1 MNDLQ
6 KKQYEILKEFIKICD
21 KHNLSYFL
29 VGGTCLGAVR
39 HKGFIPWDD
48 DIDVGMLPK
57 DFEKFLEIA
66 PKEFEGTK
74 YFLQTWRSD
83 PNYIYGYAKIR
94 DNSTTY
100 IENFYKYHRMNHG
113 VWIDIFPIYPITDKN
128 VEKKKLMP
136 YLQRFLWQVNF
147 SYLGALC
154 RKVRKETW
162 FKDIL
167 LNIVGGLF
175 YVFNIHHYRQKQM
188 EKMFHKVPWEKG
200 TLAGNWYYAWSGIV
214 EALPLYVFEET
225 VLMPFEDIQARVL
238 VHYDEYLKCLYGDY
252 MKLPPEDK
260 RQGHHYNSGFDLNK
274 PYDQY
279 IKEHKI

>member
-6 KKQYEILKEFIKICD
+6 KKQFEILIEFIKVCD
-21 KHNLSYFL
+21 KHNLSYFM
-29 VGGTCLGAVR
+29 VGGSCLGAVR

-57 DFEKFLEIA
+57 DYEKFLEVA
-66 PKEFEGTK
+66 PKEFENTK

-94 DNSTTY
+94 DNSTTF
-100 IENFYKYHRMNHG
+100 IENIYKYHRMNHG

-128 VEKKKLMP
+128 VEKQKLMP
-136 YLQRFLWQVNF
+136 YLRRFLWQVNF
-147 SYLGALC
+147 SYIGSLI

-167 LNIVGGLF
+167 LNIVAGPFTL
-175 YVFNIHHYRQKQM
+175 FNINHYRQKKM
-188 EKMFHKVPWEKG
+188 EEMFHRVPWEKA
-200 TLAGNWYYAWSGIV
+200 TLCGNWYYAWSGIV
-214 EALPLYVFEET
+214 EGLPPYVFEET
-225 VLMPFEDIQARVL
+225 EMMDFETIKVRVL
-238 VHYDEYLKCLYGDY
+238 KHYDEYLTCLYGDY

-260 RQGHHYNSGFDLNK
+260 RQGHHYNSGLDLNK
-274 PYDQY
+274 PYKEY